1 MDKMTS
7 NDSHNRNERKGE
19 RSRSITSAANQPV
32 ASRQEVGA
40 KTYCHHPEVW
50 EVGGA
55 RAPGPHQEGQVP
67 PCVIDQQQSP
77 QANLAA
83 VTATE
88 AAAQPQAS
96 PTSQPSESM
105 PMSPLTSALAA
116 PPRAPDLPPPPL
128 EPVSGATAGAA
139 PGAAPEGGL
148 GEGRLGRA
156 AAAAA
161 ASAAAEA
168 WLGSTTSGRL
178 GSAAA
183 EKGQTIAPT
192 SPAAPLEH
200 LQRQTASASA
210 SAWSAAGA
218 TAAAYRDG
226 VAWEAGKP
234 LQGGAAAT
242 PTSPSHPLEPPPS
255 PPPPAL
261 PATTHIP
268 SNPPPHT
275 SPRAGTAAAHAACC
289 APRVQRS
296 TGRFAPA
303 GSLQAED
310 RQR

>member
-116 PPRAPDLPPPPL
+116 PPRAAD
-128 EPVSGATAGAA
+128 AA
-139 PGAAPEGGL
+139 PRRRFCGGAP
-148 GEGRLGRA
+148 A

-161 ASAAAEA
+161 RRA
-168 WLGSTTSGRL
+168 
-178 GSAAA
+178 
-183 EKGQTIAPT
+183 
-192 SPAAPLEH
+192 
-200 LQRQTASASA
+200 
-210 SAWSAAGA
+210 
-218 TAAAYRDG
+218 
-226 VAWEAGKP
+226 
-234 LQGGAAAT
+234 
-242 PTSPSHPLEPPPS
+242 
-255 PPPPAL
+255 
-261 PATTHIP
+261 
-268 SNPPPHT
+268 
-275 SPRAGTAAAHAACC
+275 PRA
-289 APRVQRS
+289 R
-296 TGRFAPA
+296 
-303 GSLQAED
+303 
-310 RQR
+310 